1 MFALFGALG
10 AIAVFVIFI
19 LISVNAKPKIDQIPT
34 RHTIVTTTMPLPEV
48 VQTLRGLAGQ
58 QKYRFALEDMQ
69 RQVIVLEDDVSLW
82 SYGSFYSCF
91 IVATPDGGTQITVG
105 MQTKSPQWGPVPKR
119 QHKKFTDLV
128 TAAVHGT
135 VS

>member
-1 MFALFGALG
+1 MFALSGAIA

-19 LISVNAKPKIDQIPT
+19 VISVNAKPKIDQIPK
-34 RHTIVTTTMPLPEV
+34 RHSVVTTTMPLADA

-58 QKYRFALEDMQ
+58 QKYRFALEDTQ

-105 MQTKSPQWGPVPKR
+105 LQPKSPQWGPVPKR

-128 TAAVHGT
+128 TETVHGT